1 MDKDLANL
9 AKQKIAKEIRDLTDQ
24 FLKSELDLVAEG
36 EAANYKINI
45 YDLIFRVVFDS
56 NTDILEC
63 VPGLFFTWN
72 AQWGNLVTVRITTY
86 ARQYKKLMNLIYY
99 AGNLLQKA
107 NLLSEYVGISSDNLS
122 RQSSL
127 PFLIMKLMF
136 CKNLMKKMIGY

>member
-1 MDKDLANL
+1 M
-9 AKQKIAKEIRDLTDQ
+9 
-24 FLKSELDLVAEG
+24 AEG
-36 EAANYKINI
+36 EAANYKVNV

-72 AQWGNLVTVRITTY
+72 AIWGNLVTIRITTY
-86 ARQYKKLMNLIYY
+86 ARQYKKLMKLIYY

-107 NLLSEYVGISSDNLS
+107 NLFSEYVGISSDSLT
-122 RQSSL
+122 RFTSL

-136 CKNLMKKMIGY
+136 GKNLMKKLIGYQGRTLGHYRKKYAVNFDFDESLIND